1 LINNCF
7 IINALDLSEN
17 QIKNFMNVLITG
29 GSGLVGTRLTE
40 LLLQKGFTV
49 SHLGRKKVVRVD
61 AKLTD
66 RVGGK
71 PIKTYLWDIKKG
83 IIDEKSLL
91 EADYI
96 IHLAGAG
103 IADENWS
110 EARKKEIIDS
120 RVKSIQ
126 LISNTLKTISH
137 KIKGFVSSSG
147 IGFYGADTGDE
158 YMCEQHTAGTDFI
171 ADCCIQWE
179 GGADEI
185 EALGIRT
192 VKLRTGLVLSE
203 KGGALPRLTQPV
215 RWGVGAALGTGK
227 QWQSWIHLDDLC
239 ELYIKA
245 LKDEKMQGTYNAVAP
260 NPVTNYD
267 LTKISAQVL
276 KRPFW
281 MPNVPAFALK
291 LVFGEMASIVLGG
304 NYVLNQRIK
313 LETDFKYRFVEVRGA
328 LEDLL
333 R

>member
-1 LINNCF
+1 
-7 IINALDLSEN
+7 
-17 QIKNFMNVLITG
+17 MNVLITG

-40 LLLQKGFTV
+40 MLLQRGFTV
-49 SHLGRKKVVRVD
+49 SHLGRKKVVRVSNHE
-61 AKLTD
+61 AD

-71 PIKTYLWDIKKG
+71 SIKTYHWDIEKG
-83 IIDEKSLL
+83 QIDEQALL
-91 EADYI
+91 EADYL

-110 EARKKEIIDS
+110 EARKNEIIDS

-126 LISNTLKTISH
+126 LISSKLKNLPH
-137 KIKGFVSSSG
+137 KIKSFVSSSG

-158 YMCEQHTAGTDFI
+158 YMSEQHTAGDDFI

-185 EALGIRT
+185 EALGVRT
-192 VKLRTGLVLSE
+192 VKLRTGIVLSE
-203 KGGALPRLTQPV
+203 KGGALPKLTLPV

-245 LKDEKMQGTYNAVAP
+245 LTDERMTGAYNAVAP
-260 NPVTNYD
+260 NPVTNYE
-267 LTKISAQVL
+267 LTKTSAQVL

-291 LVFGEMASIVLGG
+291 MVFGEMAILVLGG
-304 NYVLNQRIK
+304 NYVLNKRIAQ
-313 LETDFKYRFVEVRGA
+313 ETDFQYRFVEVKEA
-328 LEDLL
+328 LADLL

>member
-1 LINNCF
+1 
-7 IINALDLSEN
+7 
-17 QIKNFMNVLITG
+17 MNVLITG

-40 LLLQKGFTV
+40 ILIKRGFTV
-49 SHLGRKKVVRVD
+49 SHLGRKKTVRVSGGD
-61 AKLTD
+61 TSHG
-66 RVGGK
+66 VGGK
-71 PIKTYLWDIKKG
+71 SVKTYFWDIEKG
-83 IIDEKSLL
+83 IIDEQALL
-91 EADYI
+91 EADYL

-126 LISNTLKTISH
+126 LISSKLKNLPH
-137 KIKGFVSSSG
+137 KIKSFVSSSG

-158 YMCEQHTAGTDFI
+158 YMSEQHTAGDDFI

-185 EALGIRT
+185 EALGVRT
-192 VKLRTGLVLSE
+192 VKLRTGIVLSE
-203 KGGALPRLTQPV
+203 KGGALPKLTLPV

-239 ELYIKA
+239 KLYIKA
-245 LKDEKMQGTYNAVAP
+245 LTDERMTGAYNAVAP
-260 NPVTNYD
+260 NPVTNYE
-267 LTKISAQVL
+267 LTKTSAQVL

-291 LVFGEMASIVLGG
+291 MVFGEMAILVLGG
-304 NYVLNQRIK
+304 NYVLNKRIAQ
-313 LETDFKYRFVEVRGA
+313 ETDFQYRFVEVKEA
-328 LEDLL
+328 LADLL

>member
-1 LINNCF
+1 
-7 IINALDLSEN
+7 
-17 QIKNFMNVLITG
+17 MNVLITG

-40 LLLQKGFTV
+40 LLLQKEFTV

-71 PIKTYLWDIKKG
+71 PVKTYYWDIQKG
-83 IIDEKSLL
+83 QIEEQALL
-91 EADYI
+91 EADYL

-103 IADENWS
+103 VADENWS
-110 EARKKEIIDS
+110 EARKKEVVDS

-126 LISNTLKTISH
+126 LISNTLKAIPH
-137 KIKGFVSSSG
+137 KLKGFVSSSG

-158 YMCEQHTAGTDFI
+158 YMSEQHPAGTDFI
-171 ADCCIQWE
+171 ADCCVQWE

-245 LKDEKMQGTYNAVAP
+245 LTDEKMKGTYNAVAP

-291 LVFGEMASIVLGG
+291 MVFGEMASVVLGG

-313 LETDFKYRFVEVRGA
+313 LETDFEYRFVEVRGA